1 MDRLSGAVSMAGKA
15 PGLALARLVLEGLDE
30 DREEDEGA
38 G

>member
-1 MDRLSGAVSMAGKA
+1 MAGKA